1 MHFVK
6 LSDTYGINLSHVLE
20 WTDYPTGS
28 EPLIVL
34 VTAAASE
41 NEYGQRTPHVIRLMG
56 PNLAK
61 PQKLAKST
69 LGDSPTGLEYAPKVR
84 FSCLTT
90 RFASI
95 PPLLRRGLSR
105 QYSQNF
111 AVYPLCVLF
120 GHSEKYFMRSGPY
133 NRQISRCF
141 S

>member
-1 MHFVK
+1 MGEIA
-6 LSDTYGINLSHVLE
+6 L
-20 WTDYPTGS
+20 
-28 EPLIVL
+28 
-34 VTAAASE
+34 
-41 NEYGQRTPHVIRLMG
+41 G

-69 LGDSPTGLEYAPKVR
+69 QGDSPTGLEHAPKVR

-111 AVYPLCVLF
+111 AVYPLCALSC
-120 GHSEKYFMRSGPY
+120 HSAHYMVHPCLHDR
-133 NRQISRCF
+133 
-141 S
+141 